1 MQHETRDEILSR
13 LKSDYAMKTSPDG
26 KFLRY
31 GKCPNCGKKEL
42 FVGAENPITVQCGR
56 ENNCGYQET
65 TRNLY
70 PDLFV
75 SVVKRSPPTP
85 QNPKATADAYLS
97 EVRGL
102 DIKRWHNCYDQETY
116 QNFSTRHISPTI
128 RFAITNPDNNTQG
141 YWERLIDPAKDDS
154 KAKIKTGFSIGGLA
168 WLPPDMMGKLSLVK
182 RIFIT
187 EGIFDAMALMEY
199 GYHAI
204 SSISCNNYPHI
215 TLQQIKDQCNR
226 LRLTLPTLVFAYD
239 ADPAGQRYTN
249 DFIAK
254 ARQQGFDATAIQP
267 PYGRKQDW
275 NDLHKAKK
283 LSPEDME
290 NYIYY
295 GQLLIAETAK
305 DKAKLVYHR
314 NGNTNFY
321 ITFDSRTYW
330 VKIDIDKYD
339 YNVEHH
345 FTCAPDATEEETKQ
359 AQKNAEADALNACMT
374 VTEIANCAIEP
385 LYYQQNLITDE
396 SWYYIRIKSP
406 KQADSKNTFTGSQL
420 SSASEFK
427 KRLLAVAPG
436 VIYRGNSNQLDR
448 ILIDMISDID
458 RVETVDYIGYCDQHQ
473 AYIFND
479 RVIKNGVTYPI
490 NKDDFFELP
499 NNVNIKTLAV
509 SPVISIH
516 ERPKQP
522 INWIHDIVEGWGV
535 QGIVALTGFLG
546 SLVVQQIRA
555 KQKSYP
561 FLEIVGEPGTGKST
575 LLGFFWRLIGRDNH
589 EGIDPNKS
597 TKAGRLRTLSQ
608 TSNMPTVLIESDRD
622 NAASGGRNNQ
632 FNWDELKNLYDGG
645 SIGTRGMKNSGNEV
659 YEPPFRGSIII
670 SQNLQ
675 VQASKAI
682 LSRICHLFFKTE
694 TQTRASE
701 AAARRIESYEIEQV
715 SHFLDDFLKQE
726 RLILETFFNSKIP
739 FETWLKDS
747 GVKSFRVAHCHAQL
761 YAMFIALAT
770 HVLPQLQPYTQA
782 IQSQL
787 LTMAMERD
795 DALNSENLLVIQF
808 WDVYDRLSHRNAQMA
823 KDEPLNHSK
832 SPEIIAINMPQF
844 YQAAREFMYDLPPQA
859 DIQEA
864 LRLSVHYKFIA
875 ANKVVSSRLENRS
888 IRCWLFRRPA
898 TQAQ

>member
-1 MQHETRDEILSR
+1 M
-13 LKSDYAMKTSPDG
+13 
-26 KFLRY
+26 
-31 GKCPNCGKKEL
+31 
-42 FVGAENPITVQCGR
+42 
-56 ENNCGYQET
+56 
-65 TRNLY
+65 
-70 PDLFV
+70 
-75 SVVKRSPPTP
+75 
-85 QNPKATADAYLS
+85 
-97 EVRGL
+97 
-102 DIKRWHNCYDQETY
+102 
-116 QNFSTRHISPTI
+116 
-128 RFAITNPDNNTQG
+128 
-141 YWERLIDPAKDDS
+141 
-154 KAKIKTGFSIGGLA
+154 
-168 WLPPDMMGKLSLVK
+168 
-182 RIFIT
+182 
-187 EGIFDAMALMEY
+187 
-199 GYHAI
+199 
-204 SSISCNNYPHI
+204 
-215 TLQQIKDQCNR
+215 
-226 LRLTLPTLVFAYD
+226 
-239 ADPAGQRYTN
+239 
-249 DFIAK
+249 
-254 ARQQGFDATAIQP
+254 
-267 PYGRKQDW
+267 
-275 NDLHKAKK
+275 
-283 LSPEDME
+283 
-290 NYIYY
+290 
-295 GQLLIAETAK
+295 
-305 DKAKLVYHR
+305 
-314 NGNTNFY
+314 
-321 ITFDSRTYW
+321 
-330 VKIDIDKYD
+330 
-339 YNVEHH
+339 
-345 FTCAPDATEEETKQ
+345 
-359 AQKNAEADALNACMT
+359 
-374 VTEIANCAIEP
+374 TEIANCAIEP

-406 KQADSKNTFTGSQL
+406 KQADSKNTFTGGQL

-499 NNVNIKTLAV
+499 QNVNIKTLAA

-522 INWIHDIVEGWGV
+522 INWVHDIVEGWGI
-535 QGIVALTGFLG
+535 QGIAALTGFLG
-546 SLVVQQIRA
+546 SLVVQQVRA

-622 NAASGGRNNQ
+622 HAASGGRNNQ

-726 RLILETFFNSKIP
+726 RLILDTFFNSKIP

-770 HVLPQLQPYTQA
+770 HLLPQLQPYTQA
-782 IQSQL
+782 MQSQL
-787 LTMAMERD
+787 LSMAMERD
-795 DALNSENLLVIQF
+795 DALNSENPLVIQF
-808 WDVYDRLSHRNAQMA
+808 WDVYDRLSHRNSQMA
-823 KDEPLNHSK
+823 KDEVLNHSK

-875 ANKVVSSRLENRS
+875 ANRVVSSRLENRS

-898 TQAQ
+898 TQSQ

>member
-1 MQHETRDEILSR
+1 MQHDIRDEIIRR
-13 LKSDYAMKTSPDG
+13 LKTDYAMKSSPDG
-26 KFLRY
+26 KFLRQ
-31 GKCPNCGKKEL
+31 GACPSCGKKEL
-42 FVGAENPITVQCGR
+42 YAGTDNPVTVQCGR
-56 ENNCGYQET
+56 ENKCAYQEA

-85 QNPKATADAYLS
+85 QNPKATADAYLAQ
-97 EVRGL
+97 VRGL
-102 DIKRWHNCYDQETY
+102 DISRWSNTYDQETY
-116 QNFSTRHISPTI
+116 QSYNTKQSCPTI
-128 RFAITNPDNNTQG
+128 RFTITNPNTNEVG
-141 YWERLIDPAKDDS
+141 YWERLIEPPKDEK
-154 KAKIKTGFSIGGLA
+154 KARIKAGFGISGLA
-168 WLPPDMMGKLSLVK
+168 WLPPDLMSKIMLINS
-182 RIFIT
+182 IYIT
-187 EGIFDAMALMEY
+187 EGVFDAMALQQH
-199 GYHAI
+199 GYTAI
-204 SSISCNNYPHI
+204 SSISCNNYPAI
-215 TLQQIKDQCNR
+215 VLQQIKETCER
-226 LRLTLPTLVFAYD
+226 LRKTLPKLVFAYD
-239 ADPAGQRYTN
+239 NDNAGQRYTK
-249 DFIAK
+249 DFITK
-254 ARQQGFDATAIQP
+254 ARQQGFEATAIQP
-267 PYGRKQDW
+267 PHGKKQDW
-275 NDLHKAKK
+275 NDLHKTNK
-283 LSPEDME
+283 LNPSDMQE
-290 NYIYY
+290 YEYY

-314 NGNTNFY
+314 NGLNNFY
-321 ITFDSRTYW
+321 LPFDNRTYW
-330 VKIDIDKYD
+330 VKIDLNKYD
-339 YNVEHH
+339 
-345 FTCAPDATEEETKQ
+345 DAYEKNLTHRENASEQEIKQ
-359 AQKNAEADALNACMT
+359 AQDNAHADAMDDCMS
-374 VTEIANCAIEP
+374 VTEIANCVIEP

-406 KQADSKNTFTGSQL
+406 NQPDAKNTFTGSQL

-448 ILIDMISDID
+448 ILIDLISNID

-499 NNVNIKTLAV
+499 NNVNIKTLAA

-522 INWIHDIVEGWGV
+522 VNWVHDIVEGWGI
-535 QGIVALTGFLG
+535 QGLVGLCGFLG
-546 SLVVQQIRA
+546 SLIAQQIRA

-645 SIGTRGMKNSGNEV
+645 SIGTRGMKNNGNEV
-659 YEPPFRGSIII
+659 YEPPFRGTIII

-715 SHFLDDFLKQE
+715 SHLLDDFLKQE
-726 RLILETFFNSKIP
+726 RAILDTFFNSKIP

-761 YAMFIALAT
+761 YAMFVALAT

-782 IQSQL
+782 MQSQL

-795 DALNSENLLVIQF
+795 DAFNSENPLVIQF
-808 WDVYDRLSHRNAQMA
+808 WDVYDRLSNRNSQMI
-823 KDEPLNHSK
+823 KDEVLNHSK

-844 YQAAREFMYDLPPQA
+844 YQAAREFMYDLPPQS

-888 IRCWLFRRPA
+888 IRCWLFRRPV
-898 TQAQ
+898 

>member
-1 MQHETRDEILSR
+1 MQYEARDEIIRR
-13 LKSDYAMKTSPDG
+13 LKSDYAMKSSPDG

-31 GKCPNCGKKEL
+31 GKCPSCGKKEL
-42 FVGAENPITVQCGR
+42 FAGTETPVTVQCGR
-56 ENNCGYQET
+56 EKNCGYQES

-102 DIKRWHNCYDQETY
+102 DIKRWRNCYDQETY
-116 QNFSTRHISPTI
+116 QDYNTRHISPTI
-128 RFAITNPDNNTQG
+128 RFAIFNPDNNIQG
-141 YWERLIDPAKDDS
+141 YWERLIDPAKGDS
-154 KAKIKTGFSIGGLA
+154 KAKIKTGFSLGGLA
-168 WLPPDMMGKLSLVK
+168 WVSSEMMGKLSLVK

-187 EGIFDAMALMEY
+187 EGIFDAMALMEH

-204 SSISCNNYPHI
+204 SSISCNNYPQI
-215 TLQQIKDQCNR
+215 TLQRIKDECNR

-239 ADPAGQRYTN
+239 NDRAGQRYTK
-249 DFIAK
+249 DFIIK
-254 ARQQGFDATAIQP
+254 ARQQGFEATAIQP

-314 NGNTNFY
+314 NGNTSFY
-321 ITFDSRTYW
+321 ITFDNRTFW
-330 VKIDIDKYD
+330 IKIDIDKYD
-339 YNVEHH
+339 YNFEHH
-345 FTCAPDATEEETKQ
+345 FNHAPDATEEEIKQ
-359 AQKNAEADALNACMT
+359 AEANAKSDALNSCMT

-406 KQADSKNTFTGSQL
+406 KQADSKNTFTGGQL

-499 NNVNIKTLAV
+499 NNVNIKTLAA
-509 SPVISIH
+509 SPVINIH
-516 ERPKQP
+516 DKPKQP
-522 INWIHDIVEGWGV
+522 INWVHDIVEGWGI
-535 QGIVALTGFLG
+535 QGIIALTGFLG
-546 SLVVQQIRA
+546 SLIAQQIRV

-645 SIGTRGMKNSGNEV
+645 SIGTRGMKNNGNEV

-782 IQSQL
+782 MQSQL
-787 LTMAMERD
+787 LSMAMERD
-795 DALNSENLLVIQF
+795 EALNSENPLVIQF
-808 WDVYDRLSHRNAQMA
+808 WDVYDRLTNRIATDAAQE
-823 KDEPLNHSK
+823 KFNHSK
-832 SPEIIAINMPQF
+832 AADVIAINMPQF
-844 YQAAREFMYDLPPQA
+844 YQAARESMYDLPPQA

-864 LRLSVHYKFIA
+864 LRLSLHYKFIA
-875 ANKVVSSRLENRS
+875 ANKVVSSRHENRS
-888 IRCWLFRRPA
+888 IRCWLFRRPT
-898 TQAQ
+898 TQTH